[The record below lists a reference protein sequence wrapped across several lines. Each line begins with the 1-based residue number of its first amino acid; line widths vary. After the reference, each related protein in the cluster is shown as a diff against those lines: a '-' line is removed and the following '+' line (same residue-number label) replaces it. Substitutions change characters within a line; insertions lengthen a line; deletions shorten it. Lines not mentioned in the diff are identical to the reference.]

1 MFNYQKVKTE
11 LDYAKL
17 DILYHQD
24 EENVG
29 DKTVLNTFVILYS
42 SSRHRTECSIVKQW
56 DSLLIL

>member
-11 LDYAKL
+11 LDYAKS
-17 DILYHQD
+17 DTRYHQD

-29 DKTVLNTFVILYS
+29 DKTVLNTFVILCS
-42 SSRHRTECSIVKQW
+42 SSRHKTKCSVEKQR